1 MQKSSC
7 VAAAISTLI
16 VIGLSGC
23 ASSVPALGLVSA
35 KQSTIAL
42 ETSISEYVPHDSVI
56 ATHVT
61 TKSAVLYPCLGH
73 PNEFYWPGSLRVE
86 VKSGV
91 DEDAVLGAIAD
102 HWSKEK
108 GWIVTWRSPQ
118 GHAETVE
125 LRSDTGELFTVKFEG
140 GSELQIA
147 AVSACFPNAGLS
159 GKKSY

>member
-1 MQKSSC
+1 MQKSISVVV
-7 VAAAISTLI
+7 VAALA
-16 VIGLSGC
+16 VVGLSGC
-23 ASSVPALGLVSA
+23 SPAAPALGLVSA

-42 ETSISEYVPHDSVI
+42 ERSISEYVPHDSIV

-73 PNEFYWPGSLRVE
+73 PSESYWPGSLKVE
-86 VKSGV
+86 VKPGV
-91 DEDAVLGAIAD
+91 NEDAVLGAIAD

-108 GWIVTWRSPQ
+108 GWIVTRRSPQ
-118 GHAETVE
+118 GLAETVE

-147 AVSACFPNAGLS
+147 AVSACFPSAGLA